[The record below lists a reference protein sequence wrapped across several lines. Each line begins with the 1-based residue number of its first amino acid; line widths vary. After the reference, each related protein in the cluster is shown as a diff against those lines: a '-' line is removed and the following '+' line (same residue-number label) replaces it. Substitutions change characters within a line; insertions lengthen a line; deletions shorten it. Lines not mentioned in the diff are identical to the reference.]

1 MAIVLLESESPVG
14 PTICHLPIDHGRR
27 GAPFSSLSLLLLFP
41 TLHPTMTD
49 RSNRSSLSPGYAIG
63 ILLSVPAGL
72 LLAMR
77 FGEGLSTGSFI
88 AVAMIP
94 AVIVCLAAWI
104 ETRRRNR

>member
-27 GAPFSSLSLLLLFP
+27 GAPFSSLSLLLTFT
-41 TLHPTMTD
+41 TLHSTMTD
-49 RSNRSSLSPGYAIG
+49 RSKPAALSPGYAIG

-77 FGEGLSTGSFI
+77 FSDAWPIPKFL
-88 AVAMIP
+88 AVAMVP